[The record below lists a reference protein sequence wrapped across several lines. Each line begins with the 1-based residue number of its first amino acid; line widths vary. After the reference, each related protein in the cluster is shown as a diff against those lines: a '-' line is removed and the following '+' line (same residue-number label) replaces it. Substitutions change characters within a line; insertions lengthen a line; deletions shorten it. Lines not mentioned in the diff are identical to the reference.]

1 MRSCTAASAWS
12 MHRLRPNELVPRGG
26 LDYVVYLPMPELVVL
41 PFVALFGSS
50 WTEGFVS
57 VLLGAANRDRRY
69 LDPRWMGVR
78 RRERV
83 ILSLV
88 FAFGTIVWYSAAAG
102 SSWHF
107 AHVVATCCMLL
118 AIRACQLDARPALI
132 GFLFGAAVIPRA
144 CRCSWRRRSSWPTS
158 PTVPTGPKS
167 GDTTVFGSLLA
178 ERPAAW
184 LSRPDWRSAFE
195 FLARPLAAGVGD
207 PAHREPTYMI
217 LIWDAVRVPAMP

>member
-1 MRSCTAASAWS
+1 
-12 MHRLRPNELVPRGG
+12 G
-26 LDYVVYLPMPELVVL
+26 
-41 PFVALFGSS
+41 
-50 WTEGFVS
+50 
-57 VLLGAANRDRRY
+57 
-69 LDPRWMGVR
+69 MGVR

-107 AHVVATCCMLL
+107 AHVLATCCMLL

-132 GFLFGAAVIPRA
+132 GLLFGAAVISRLPLLLAAPFFLAYLADRSYRA
-144 CRCSWRRRSSWPTS
+144 E
-158 PTVPTGPKS
+158 G

-195 FLARPLAAGVGD
+195 FGWPLAAGVGI
-207 PAHREPTYMI
+207 P
-217 LIWDAVRVPAMP
+217 LIGYLIYNDLRFGTP